1 MCLITKV
8 HTLPLKHDDL
18 LYIRVY
24 RHLFLVQTLVRVYVL
39 ERLHNKIMT
48 GNYRSTLFV
57 ALFTLGKTRL
67 LYMLF

>member
-1 MCLITKV
+1 V

-57 ALFTLGKTRL
+57 AYITLGKTRL